1 MIVNSTPFSG
11 LFEIQQNKYQDNRG
25 HFSRLF
31 CQQALADIRADL
43 NFVQINFSHTL
54 LRGSLRGLH
63 CQKKPAEEAKLV
75 RCINGH
81 VLDVVVD
88 LRQNSPTFLKY
99 FATEL
104 SAENNRALFIPEGF
118 AHGFQALTD
127 NASLIYMHT
136 AYWSADHE
144 FGVHYAD
151 PRIAIEWP
159 LAVTQ
164 CSERDLNHPLLE
176 AEFIGLVE

>member
-1 MIVNSTPFSG
+1 MIVNTTGFSG
-11 LFEIQQNKYQDNRG
+11 LFEIQQKTHQDHRG

-31 CQQALADIRADL
+31 CQQALREIREDL
-43 NFVQINFSHTL
+43 HFVQINFSHTVL
-54 LRGSLRGLH
+54 KGSLRGMH
-63 CQKKPAEEAKLV
+63 CQKKPAAEAKLV
-75 RCINGH
+75 RCIHGR

-88 LRQNSPTFLKY
+88 LRQGSTTFLKY

-104 SAENNRALFIPEGF
+104 SSENNRALFIPEGF

-136 AYWSADHE
+136 EYWSQADE

-151 PRIAIEWP
+151 PRIAIDWP
-159 LAVTQ
+159 LKVTQ
-164 CSERDLNHPLLE
+164 CSERDLQHPFLA
-176 AEFIGLVE
+176 AEFRGFTE